1 MSDARSSTV
10 PTLGPTNDGMVGVV
24 LGNYRILG
32 AIRTGGMGTV
42 YRAQHEL
49 LGRPAALKLLRPELT
64 ANEELVTRFF
74 NEARAATAIRHPGI
88 IEVYDFGYTPDGVA
102 YLVMELLEGKSLDQ
116 ALEHVG
122 RFTELE
128 AAAIARDIASA
139 LKAAHAKGIIHRD
152 LKPDNVFLVPDLD
165 GPTGGTRA
173 KVLDFGI
180 AKLADTSGHTQTGAL
195 MGTPLYM
202 APEQARAAGTI
213 DHRAD
218 LYSLGCI
225 LYELL
230 VGEPPFVA
238 EGIGEVIAL
247 QMFAQPEPPSA
258 RQVEIT
264 PEMEQLVLRLLAKEP
279 HERYQSAAEV
289 ISALAAVGASGDRRS
304 FGLALPA
311 SRQLRIAPPL
321 TPVPSP
327 RGTFVAA
334 DAPPPARRSAMPII
348 AGALTIVIA
357 GVVAAFLVLS
367 ESKPSGPDHSPPV
380 GGEPTLHKP
389 APSTVPPPVTPSKP
403 SAEDLIVVEDPEQPP
418 PIKRRPI
425 VKKVKGPTTT
435 EGSPIELGLDDTPPP
450 KQDLKDH
457 R

>member
-10 PTLGPTNDGMVGVV
+10 PTSDSMVGVV
-24 LGNYRILG
+24 LGNYRILDE
-32 AIRTGGMGTV
+32 IRTGGMGTV

-49 LGRPAALKLLRPELT
+49 LGRPAALKLLRPELSE
-64 ANEELVTRFF
+64 NEELVTRFF

-88 IEVYDFGYTPDGVA
+88 IEIYDFGYTPDGVA

-128 AAAIARDIASA
+128 AASITRDIASA

-230 VGEPPFVA
+230 VGAPPFVA

-247 QMFAQPEPPSA
+247 QLFAQPVPPSA

-289 ISALAAVGASGDRRS
+289 IAALAAVGTGDRRS
-304 FGLALPA
+304 FGHALPA
-311 SRQLRIAPPL
+311 SRQLRIVPPL
-321 TPVPSP
+321 TPVPSGP
-327 RGTFVAA
+327 RVTSISS
-334 DAPPPARRSAMPII
+334 DAPPPAKRSAMPII

-357 GVVAAFLVLS
+357 GVVAAFIVLS
-367 ESKPSGPDHSPPV
+367 DSKPTAGPDPV
-380 GGEPTLHKP
+380 GVEPTPRKP
-389 APSTVPPPVTPSKP
+389 APSTVPPPPRPS
-403 SAEDLIVVEDPEQPP
+403 SDDIIVVEDPAQPP
-418 PIKRRPI
+418 PIKRPPI
-425 VKKVKGPTTT
+425 PKKKVKGPTTT
-435 EGSPIELGLDDTPPP
+435 KGSPIELGLDDNSPP
-450 KQDLKDH
+450 KQELKDH